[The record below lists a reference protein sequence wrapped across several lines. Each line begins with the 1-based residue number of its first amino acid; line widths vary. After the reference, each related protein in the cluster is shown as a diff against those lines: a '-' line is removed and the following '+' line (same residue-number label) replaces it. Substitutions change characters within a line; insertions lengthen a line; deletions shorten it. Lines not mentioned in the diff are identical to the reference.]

1 MKEENLI
8 MNANERSIEAQP
20 QTVKSAKSGR
30 SSTRSNFSL
39 VKQKVIDAYR
49 KVESVGILTDEKGKK
64 DCLKKCLEKALE
76 GMKTYNEEGFKK
88 DLSIRMAR
96 LINDKRFDRR
106 CKQAKKCLYEEAQRL
121 AWAPEKVFQQIL
133 SDGIDHVKGFYT
145 PDLVIFELEEIRKDI
160 LFNDVDPKDLDGR
173 YSKEWCKKHPD
184 KAAGIP
190 AKETK
195 QKDKSV
201 KATKTT

>member
-88 DLSIRMAR
+88 DLSMRMAR

-106 CKQAKKCLYEEAQRL
+106 CKKSKLCLYVEAQRL
-121 AWAPEKVFQQIL
+121 AWANERTFQQML
-133 SDGIDHVKGFYT
+133 NEGVDQVKGFYT
-145 PDLVIFELEEIRKDI
+145 PNVLLYNIEDLRSHI
-160 LFNDVDPKDLDGR
+160 LLNDVDLDDLDDR
-173 YSKEWCKKHPD
+173 YSEEWFKKHPKEKEKQGKTAGQTKSKG
-184 KAAGIP
+184 KAA
-190 AKETK
+190 
-195 QKDKSV
+195 
-201 KATKTT
+201 

>member
-88 DLSIRMAR
+88 DLSMRMAR

-106 CKQAKKCLYEEAQRL
+106 CKKSKLCLYVEAQRL
-121 AWAPEKVFQQIL
+121 AWANERTFQQML
-133 SDGIDHVKGFYT
+133 NEGVDQVKGFYT
-145 PDLVIFELEEIRKDI
+145 PNVLLYTIEDLRSHI
-160 LFNDVDPKDLDGR
+160 LLNDVDPDDLDDR
-173 YSKEWCKKHPD
+173 YSQKWFDNHPKEKEKQGKTAGQTKSKG
-184 KAAGIP
+184 KAA
-190 AKETK
+190 
-195 QKDKSV
+195 
-201 KATKTT
+201 

>member
-88 DLSIRMAR
+88 DLSMRMAR

-106 CKQAKKCLYEEAQRL
+106 CKKSKLCLYEEAQRL
-121 AWAPEKVFQQIL
+121 AWANERTFQQML
-133 SDGIDHVKGFYT
+133 NEGVDQVKGFYT
-145 PDLVIFELEEIRKDI
+145 PNVPLYTIGELRSHI
-160 LFNDVDPKDLDGR
+160 LLNDVDPDDLDGR
-173 YSKEWCKKHPD
+173 YSQEWFKEHPD
-184 KAAGIP
+184 EIENQDNAAGQTKSKGKAA
-190 AKETK
+190 
-195 QKDKSV
+195 
-201 KATKTT
+201 

>member
-106 CKQAKKCLYEEAQRL
+106 CKKSKLCLYVEAQRL
-121 AWAPEKVFQQIL
+121 AWANERTFQQML
-133 SDGIDHVKGFYT
+133 NEGVDQVKGFYT
-145 PDLVIFELEEIRKDI
+145 PNVLLYNIEDLRSHI
-160 LFNDVDPKDLDGR
+160 LLNDVDLDDLDDR
-173 YSKEWCKKHPD
+173 YSEEWFKKHPKEKEKQGKTAGQTKSKG
-184 KAAGIP
+184 KAA
-190 AKETK
+190 
-195 QKDKSV
+195 
-201 KATKTT
+201 